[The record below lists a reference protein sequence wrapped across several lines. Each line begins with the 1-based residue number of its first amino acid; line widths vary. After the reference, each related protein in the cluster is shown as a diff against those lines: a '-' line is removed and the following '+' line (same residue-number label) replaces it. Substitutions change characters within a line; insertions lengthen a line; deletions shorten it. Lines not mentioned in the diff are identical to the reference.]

1 MWDDGTGRGTQS
13 RDGGETGEGGLKKG
27 DLSCD
32 FWYHFTMISNSGS
45 ILSESD
51 LLTLL
56 LGCKLC

>member
-1 MWDDGTGRGTQS
+1 MGRGTQS